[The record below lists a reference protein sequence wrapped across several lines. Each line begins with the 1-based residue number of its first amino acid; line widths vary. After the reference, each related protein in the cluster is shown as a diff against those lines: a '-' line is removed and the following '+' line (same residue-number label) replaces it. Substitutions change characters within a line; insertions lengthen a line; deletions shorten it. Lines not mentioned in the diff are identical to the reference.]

1 MRASGWVLG
10 AVLVALGLLTPASV
24 ASPPPSAPPVVSLT
38 NGVLRWRLPESPELG
53 WIVQH
58 SFDLAHWEAMGDP
71 LTVMRRRNPLLD
83 LPFLEAGPRSFFR
96 AVPADGAARESLLE
110 EQWSRWK
117 AAGLR
122 TYEFEFRWSCF
133 CVPEFTQWVR
143 IAVVDGT
150 LVSVRRV
157 ADGRELP
164 SDLWRQYQTLDGLF
178 AWLTEA
184 FDRNAAR
191 IEVTYDAGLGYPRS
205 GFVDYH
211 EAMAD
216 EEMGFEVCFSDPP
229 AAMLLAEPA
238 NSWPGDPYVIEDVRR
253 EGDWLQVEVA
263 YSGGCVDPHGWEL
276 IAVPAPP
283 VPETPRKVLLYLTH
297 DARGDTCEAYLHKR
311 LTFGLSPLRA
321 WWAADNPI
329 PGTGTVRLALAVQDP
344 GATYPSP
351 PKEWAV
357 LDYAW
362 DQGAFVAWRDV
373 LTATSQR
380 WYGGV
385 FGSGSGTDYQITL
398 RFPPGWG
405 DAVRVKTLWVDDRAF
420 TPDVEWSAL
429 PSGGGRFATLRAAFR
444 AVPRLDP
451 DNPGQVLGIDESP
464 PRDPQA
470 PEFVGA
476 ALVVTEALGQT
487 QDWAIPAFHELP
499 PLFYP

>member
-1 MRASGWVLG
+1 M
-10 AVLVALGLLTPASV
+10 
-24 ASPPPSAPPVVSLT
+24 
-38 NGVLRWRLPESPELG
+38 RWRLPESPELG
-53 WIVQH
+53 WIVQQ
-58 SFDLAHWEAMGDP
+58 SSDLARWEAVGDP
-71 LTVMRRRNPLLD
+71 LTVMRRRNPVLD

-122 TYEFEFRWSCF
+122 TYEFEFRWNCF

-164 SDLWRQYQTLDGLF
+164 SDLWPQYQTVDGLF
-178 AWLTEA
+178 AWLAEA
-184 FDRNAAR
+184 FDGNAAR
-191 IEVTYDAGLGYPRS
+191 IEVTYDAGLGYPYS

-211 EAMAD
+211 EGMAD
-216 EEMGFEVCFSDPP
+216 EERGFEVLFSDPP
-229 AAMLLAEPA
+229 AAMLLTEAPD
-238 NSWPGDPYVIEDVRR
+238 SWPGDPYAIEAVRR

-276 IAVPAPP
+276 TALPAPP
-283 VPETPRKVLLYLTH
+283 APGMPRELALYLTH
-297 DARGDTCEAYLHKR
+297 DARGDTCEAYLRKR

-321 WWAADNPI
+321 WWATHNPM
-329 PGTGTVRLALAVQDP
+329 PSTGPVHLALAVQDP
-344 GATYPSP
+344 GLSPPSP
-351 PKEWAV
+351 PKAWAV

-362 DQGAFVAWRDV
+362 DQGSFVAWRDV
-373 LTATSQR
+373 LTAISQR

-405 DAVRVKTLWVDDRAF
+405 DAVRVEDPVDR
-420 TPDVEWSAL
+420 
-429 PSGGGRFATLRAAFR
+429 R
-444 AVPRLDP
+444 PR
-451 DNPGQVLGIDESP
+451 IH
-464 PRDPQA
+464 A
-470 PEFVGA
+470 
-476 ALVVTEALGQT
+476 
-487 QDWAIPAFHELP
+487 
-499 PLFYP
+499 